1 MVTASG
7 PRRSVAA
14 GGCLVSDARLS
25 FRLWFFFFFFF
36 SPFFLRTSPGARE
49 AAAPSCDGDRL
60 QVTCGERRFFGVFFA
75 AVIFACL
82 RSPLPGSRPRPAVA
96 ALREGRACHWKGLT
110 VSEPG
115 LKWGHGGRLE
125 SGPRRGGG
133 GPWCLCGGK
142 PVGEPLKGLHRKI
155 SAPQQPTTQQP
166 GASCRI
172 SSPIFRKPE
181 GSFRVALPP
190 PG

>member
-1 MVTASG
+1 MVLFIFLFFSLFPSNIAGRPGSSRSFLR
-7 PRRSVAA
+7 RRSPPGDLRRA
-14 GGCLVSDARLS
+14 
-25 FRLWFFFFFFF
+25 
-36 SPFFLRTSPGARE
+36 PFF
-49 AAAPSCDGDRL
+49 
-60 QVTCGERRFFGVFFA
+60 FFA